1 MRTIGIPMVFFVIGI
16 ILFYFYLYFVSVMRK
31 RIPAAIL
38 LSGNRDPFPL
48 NNSSLL
54 INRHLLLVKTIQD
67 RSKLTA
73 GCFPLRQQH
82 RLVIFY
88 RSGD

>member
-38 LSGNRDPFPL
+38 LSGNGDPFPL
-48 NNSSLL
+48 NYSSLL

-73 GCFPLRQQH
+73 GCFALRQQH
-82 RLVIFY
+82 RLIILY
-88 RSGD
+88 RAGD